1 MSEKIVPLTTEHL
14 RILREENHTLRVV
27 VENGFEDMRKRL
39 NRVEQQ
45 NAGLKRDEA
54 EAATELSDHQIHLD
68 EIPARLRRLEE
79 KIEQV

>member
-1 MSEKIVPLTTEHL
+1 MSEKVVPLTTEHL

-45 NAGLKRDEA
+45 NAGLKRDE
-54 EAATELSDHQIHLD
+54 
-68 EIPARLRRLEE
+68 R
-79 KIEQV
+79 

>member
-14 RILREENHTLRVV
+14 RILREENHTLRAV

-45 NAGLKRDEA
+45 NAGLKSGDVPFR
-54 EAATELSDHQIHLD
+54 HQ
-68 EIPARLRRLEE
+68 PT
-79 KIEQV
+79 QS